1 MKSAVEIFFNEVI
14 TEKFFSMKSAVVM
27 GSNLFCNE
35 FISGIFIKFF
45 AMKSAVVG
53 EGLEFHCCVQS
64 LFDHQ
69 F

>member
-53 EGLEFHCCVQS
+53 GGG
-64 LFDHQ
+64 
-69 F
+69 